1 MSIEP
6 NDLTMPTVV
15 WINGEQFSLSGI
27 DTIFDLLDSRE
38 LLSKRLAVDLNGAIV
53 SKVSWQ
59 STRLSSGDRVEIVHA
74 IGGG

>member
-15 WINGEQFSLSGI
+15 WINGEQFALSGI
-27 DTIFDLLDSRE
+27 DTIFDLLDSRG

-53 SKVSWQ
+53 SKVAWQ